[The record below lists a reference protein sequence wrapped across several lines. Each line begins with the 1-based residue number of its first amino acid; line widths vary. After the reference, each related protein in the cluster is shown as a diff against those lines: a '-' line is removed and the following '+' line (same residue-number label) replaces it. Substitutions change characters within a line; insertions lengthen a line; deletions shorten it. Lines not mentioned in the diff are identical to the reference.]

1 MAKLI
6 LTTVLVVALAGAVQ
20 MQQVHGQAQGYAQGA
35 MGAAADVAQNLP
47 AQMQNQLGQGMN
59 SLQNQAQQPGGM
71 LSGLLGGSGNMN
83 SNSGPFETLR
93 QLPARGLQML
103 NNVFSGVR
111 NMLPLGLG
119 RNCECYPRYSSSLS
133 SILCF

>member
-1 MAKLI
+1 MAKL
-6 LTTVLVVALAGAVQ
+6 LFATVLVVALAGVAQ
-20 MQQVHGQAQGYAQGA
+20 MQTTDLNGQSAINS
-35 MGAAADVAQNLP
+35 AANYAQNLP
-47 AQMQNQLGQGMN
+47 SQ
-59 SLQNQAQQPGGM
+59 LQNQFGQATNQGQQQPGNGL
-71 LSGLLGGSGNMN
+71 LSGLLGGNGG

-119 RNCECYPRYSSSLS
+119 RNGK
-133 SILCF
+133 SIGLADKLIESRLQIQH

>member
-6 LTTVLVVALAGAVQ
+6 ITAVALIALVGSLN
-20 MQQVHGQAQGYAQGA
+20 
-35 MGAAADVAQNLP
+35 ADNQPSPPMADSYGLNAPANYAQNLP
-47 AQMQNQLGQGMN
+47 SQMQNQFSQGQ
-59 SLQNQAQQPGGM
+59 QQAGGL
-71 LSGLLGGSGNMN
+71 LSGLLGGSGP

-119 RNCECYPRYSSSLS
+119 RNGK
-133 SILCF
+133 F